1 MSVKIDKSLRLCTE
15 KATGDQYA
23 VKIVSKRHRPMR
35 EVSILQLCQGH
46 PNIVTL
52 HEVLNDEVMYINLC
66 EVINNEVIYINICE
80 VINDELMSLSM
91 MRYVNVYYTS
101 SFMM

>member
-1 MSVKIDKSLRLCTE
+1 MSVTVDKSLRLCTE

-52 HEVLNDEVMYINLC
+52 HEVLNDEVM
-66 EVINNEVIYINICE
+66 
-80 VINDELMSLSM
+80 
-91 MRYVNVYYTS
+91 MR
-101 SFMM
+101 